1 MKNAIMRKYETEG
14 RFFKDFLSVK
24 DKKKMIEELCTKL
37 NFDSNFA
44 DMIAEIAKV
53 QPATEEDD
61 DLLFIGETVLQAK
74 RDTVLAAMAIH
85 DAKIDAKSDIS
96 KRNVATSRMA
106 KLLGLDDMVAKS
118 TVADVTVNGKK
129 MTGIAMEEA
138 KGKDYIDIGGAAVKK
153 NRKPRYSPKA
163 FKQIL
168 SLQIFDVIC
177 GQVDRNA
184 ANYLCGHEEKA
195 GSNITEITE
204 IKAIDNDVSFGLLS
218 YDEIVNSGRMGVNR
232 LKSIESTGGNLSIPW
247 IDKELADNILA
258 IDTEVLDYQ
267 MCDILDKDE
276 RKALADRIKG
286 VQRIIRKTLNE
297 ERKKRANGR
306 KITSSFPDSEE
317 SWTKALNSYTKEIE
331 MKAHKD
337 KDEIEDYL
345 DQTSYLD
352 FNMLYG

>member
-1 MKNAIMRKYETEG
+1 VKNAIMRKYETEG
-14 RFFKDFLSVK
+14 RFFRDFISVK
-24 DKKKMIEELCTKL
+24 DKVKMIGELCAKL
-37 NFDSNFA
+37 NFDSSFA

-138 KGKDYIDIGGAAVKK
+138 KGKDYIDIGEAAVKK

-297 ERKKRANGR
+297 ERKRRANGR

-317 SWTKALNSYTKEIE
+317 SWNEALKSYTKEIE
-331 MKAHKD
+331 TKARKD